1 MKRFSTRSISW
12 AALFLSFTL
21 LVTGNLNFA
30 SSQSS
35 EIAGCVNKKTGA
47 LRIASKCTNLERPI
61 SWAKQGPQGVKG
73 DTGPQ
78 GEKGET
84 GSAGPQGEKGETG
97 AQGIAGPQGPQGLQ
111 GIAGPQGPQGIAG
124 PQGPAGANGTTT
136 TVTATVT
143 QKVYDSTGQLLGD
156 YLALDSQGSAT
167 VKRSGSVITYGGS
180 SYSGNVLINGFTYY
194 VTNTCTGSK
203 YATLSSRN
211 DYTIENPYVSLDIMG
226 NSESS
231 YVFTI
236 GYTTGPQIDTSGN
249 AVYAFVNGVCKATS
263 DPSFGDGPMT
273 KIKLLSVL
281 SIPTKASPPYSVRN

>member
-1 MKRFSTRSISW
+1 MKHFSTRSISW
-12 AALFLSFTL
+12 AALLLSSTL
-21 LVTGNLNFA
+21 LVTKNLNFA

-73 DTGPQ
+73 DTGLQ

-84 GSAGPQGEKGETG
+84 GSTGPQGEKGETG
-97 AQGIAGPQGPQGLQ
+97 AQGIAGPQGLQGVAGLQGLQ
-111 GIAGPQGPQGIAG
+111 GPQG

-180 SYSGNVLINGFTYY
+180 GYLGNVLINGFTYY
-194 VTNTCTGSK
+194 LNNTCTGNK
-203 YATLSSRN
+203 YASLTNRSN
-211 DYTIENPYVSLDIMG
+211 YTVENPYVSIDQPS
-226 NSESS
+226 NNQADF
-231 YVFTI
+231 VFTI
-236 GYTTGPQIDTSGN
+236 GYTEGAQIDTPSTP
-249 AVYAFVNGVCKATS
+249 VYYIANGVCTRTS
-263 DPSFGDGPMT
+263 ADTGDGPIT
-273 KIKLLSVL
+273 KIKLLTIL
-281 SIPTKASPPYSVRN
+281 SIPTKASPPYSVR

>member
-12 AALFLSFTL
+12 AALLLSSTL
-21 LVTGNLNFA
+21 LVTNNLNFA

-47 LRIASKCTNLERPI
+47 LRIANKCTNLERPI
-61 SWAKQGPQGVKG
+61 SWAKQGPQGLKG
-73 DTGPQ
+73 DVGPQ

-84 GSAGPQGEKGETG
+84 GNAGPQGEKGETG
-97 AQGIAGPQGPQGLQ
+97 AQGIAGPQGPQGPQ
-111 GIAGPQGPQGIAG
+111 GIAGPQGPQG

-143 QKVYDSTGQLLGD
+143 QKVYDSTGLLLGD

-167 VKRSGSVITYGGS
+167 VKKSGTVVTYGGTA
-180 SYSGNVLINGFTYY
+180 YLGNVIANGFTYY
-194 VTNTCTGSK
+194 LNNTCSGNK
-203 YATLSSRN
+203 YASLTNATTFS
-211 DYTIENPYVSLDIMG
+211 IENPYVGIDQIT
-226 NSESS
+226 NRQAD

-236 GYTTGPQIDTSGN
+236 GYTEGAQIDTSTTPL
-249 AVYAFVNGVCKATS
+249 YLIVNGVCTRTS
-263 DPSFGDGPMT
+263 ADVGDGLVNRV
-273 KIKLLSVL
+273 KLLTIL

>member
-1 MKRFSTRSISW
+1 MRQFSTRSISW
-12 AALFLSFTL
+12 AALLLSSTL
-21 LVTGNLNFA
+21 LVTNNLNFA

-47 LRIASKCTNLERPI
+47 LRIASKCTSLERPI

-73 DTGPQ
+73 DTGLQ

-97 AQGIAGPQGPQGLQ
+97 AQGPAGLQGLQ
-111 GIAGPQGPQGIAG
+111 GPAG

-136 TVTATVT
+136 VTTTVT

-156 YLALDSQGSAT
+156 YLGIDGQGSAT
-167 VKRSGSVITYGGS
+167 VKRSGSVITYGGAN
-180 SYSGNVLINGFTYY
+180 YLGNVLINGFTYY
-194 VTNTCTGSK
+194 LNNTCTGNK
-203 YATLSSRN
+203 YASLTSRSN
-211 DYTIENPYVSLDIMG
+211 FTIENPSVSLDQTTNNEAG
-226 NSESS
+226 

-236 GYTTGPQIDTSGN
+236 GYTEGAQIDTPSTP
-249 AVYAFVNGVCKATS
+249 VYYIANGVCTRTS
-263 DPSFGDGPMT
+263 ADTGDGPIT
-273 KIKLLSVL
+273 KIKLLTIL